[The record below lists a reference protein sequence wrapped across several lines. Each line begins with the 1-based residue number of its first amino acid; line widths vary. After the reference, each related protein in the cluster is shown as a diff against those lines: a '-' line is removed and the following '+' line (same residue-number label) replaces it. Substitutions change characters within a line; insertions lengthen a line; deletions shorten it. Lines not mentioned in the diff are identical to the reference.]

1 MLGWRTAQC
10 HSRTRDRTFRVST
23 TKMAQPRCPGEVQ
36 AVLSSLTQEEHFI
49 TKVGPKEMDKLLS
62 DTVLRVSQVIT
73 NNAAPILQMRKQ
85 IRKQN
90 YLLKVTQLGSGRAKT
105 WMQCLGP
112 KAMFSHYTH
121 VP

>member
-1 MLGWRTAQC
+1 
-10 HSRTRDRTFRVST
+10 
-23 TKMAQPRCPGEVQ
+23 
-36 AVLSSLTQEEHFI
+36 
-49 TKVGPKEMDKLLS
+49 MDKLSS

-90 YLLKVTQLGSGRAKT
+90 HLLKVTQLGSGRAKT
-105 WMQCLGP
+105 WMQRLGP

-121 VP
+121 AP